1 MEELRNKKIKQ
12 LEDKKAAKISE
23 IIELHGTKYKN
34 IKDYY
39 SDITTSNLSLI
50 NQFKTE
56 IENNQKLE
64 EADKKTLKKIKE

>member
-12 LEDKKAAKISE
+12 LEDKKTAKISE

-56 IENNQKLE
+56 IENN
-64 EADKKTLKKIKE
+64 